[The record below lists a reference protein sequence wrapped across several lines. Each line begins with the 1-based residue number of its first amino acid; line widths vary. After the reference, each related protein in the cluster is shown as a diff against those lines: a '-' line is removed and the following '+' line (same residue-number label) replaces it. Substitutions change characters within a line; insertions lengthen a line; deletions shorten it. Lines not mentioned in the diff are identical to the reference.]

1 MSAKRPADYD
11 PNQDPLKRQKL
22 RRKLR
27 EINEDIDINGV
38 DGVRLSTLTD
48 LEVAFD
54 EVKNPRDAVLD
65 AMALSGVAK
74 SFAKKMIGNNT
85 GKTPWDS
92 LATVKEKVY
101 SALAANANGERTDT
115 REAWNGIGKIA
126 QKYLKIAPTPHFM
139 LGPLS
144 MDTTKKQR
152 VVGQRRQKADF
163 SNAVKASSEVDPE
176 MEKKQD
182 FSEGLVRDLTEIIIE
197 KGKTSTPYYG
207 LFDLCVHPMSFA
219 QTVENFFHLSF
230 IVKRGYAQIAY
241 ENDEPCVYST
251 SAPDG
256 QEKIENPEQHLM
268 IELTMQDWED
278 AIQMYNIRE
287 PTIPDRPRDV

>member
-11 PNQDPLKRQKL
+11 PKQDPLQRQKL

-27 EINEDIDINGV
+27 EINEDIDIKGV
-38 DGVRLSTLTD
+38 DGVRLKTLTD
-48 LEVAFD
+48 LEATFED
-54 EVKNPRDAVLD
+54 VKNPRDAVLD

-92 LATVKEKVY
+92 LATVKEKIY

-126 QKYLKIAPTPHFM
+126 QKYLKIAHTPHFM

-163 SNAVKASSEVDPE
+163 SNAVKASSKVDPE

-182 FSEGLVRDLTEIIIE
+182 FSEELVRELTDIIIA
-197 KGKTSTPYYG
+197 KDYG
-207 LFDLCVHPMSFA
+207 LFDLCVHPKSFS

-230 IVKRGYAQIAY
+230 IVKKGYAQITY
-241 ENDEPCVYST
+241 KNDEPYVCST
-251 SAPDG
+251 SAPAG
-256 QEKIENPEQHLM
+256 QEKIDNPEQHLM

-278 AIQMYNIRE
+278 AIKMYNIRE
-287 PTIPDRPRDV
+287 PTIPDRPSDSVGI